1 MYLKDTLA
9 NEGLQQLISNLSK
22 DKGKDSSPCWALN
35 LSEVNL
41 LIDLFIEYGFSTE
54 GRIMVEDIVRLGRL
68 GSKPEENATEE
79 EESN

>member
-1 MYLKDTLA
+1 
-9 NEGLQQLISNLSK
+9 
-22 DKGKDSSPCWALN
+22 
-35 LSEVNL
+35 VNL